1 MQPSWH
7 ALGPASPPQQHSP
20 SPPPHRRTVLVGQR
34 TQLGGQ
40 LVAPGVKHVHMRL
53 EHADVGAHL
62 RQERGDSSRA
72 QWTLVAEQAWRDGRR
87 ERNKPVQEA

>member
-1 MQPSWH
+1 M
-7 ALGPASPPQQHSP
+7 
-20 SPPPHRRTVLVGQR
+20 LVGQCA
-34 TQLGGQ
+34 QLGRQ
-40 LVAPGVKHVHMRL
+40 LVTPGVKHVHVRL